1 VGSDFAQLIV
11 TEKPLEQLG
20 LRELRAIA
28 RRRMPAEAWHHFNGA
43 AESKATFHRNPRA
56 FQKYLFRQRIFHD
69 IQDPDITTELFGRK
83 LPIPAIVAPVG
94 SFSLIGNEKEREVAE
109 GAGRVGAMVFC
120 SQAAKFGP
128 KNWRD
133 ATQSPLVFMAYMNR
147 GRQEVSEYAKLAQD
161 LGFAA
166 VGITMDTVRPVKIGD
181 EVPLSTK
188 DGKPRRGQ
196 VASPKD
202 IEWMKQQVSLP
213 VVVKGIMGAEDAR
226 TAVNAGA
233 DAVLVSNHGGRILD
247 FNRAALEA
255 LPEVVDA
262 VGATAPVLLDSG
274 IRSGGDIVKAM
285 ALGAKA
291 VLTGRPIAWGVGAYG
306 VRGVER
312 VFAIFSE
319 EMKRVLCMT
328 GVPCINEVDQT
339 ILFRDERGEARAL

>member
-1 VGSDFAQLIV
+1 M
-11 TEKPLEQLG
+11 EKPLEQMG
-20 LRELRAIA
+20 LRELRTIA
-28 RRRMPAEAWHHFNGA
+28 RQRMPAEAWHHFNGA
-43 AESKATFHRNPRA
+43 AESKATFYRNPRF
-56 FQKYLFRQRIFHD
+56 FQRYLFRQRVFHD
-69 IQDPDITTELFGRK
+69 IADPDLAVELFGHR
-83 LPIPAIVAPVG
+83 LPIPVAVAPVG
-94 SFSLIGNEKEREVAE
+94 SFSLIGDQTEREVAE

-120 SQAAKFGP
+120 SQAAKFNP
-128 KNWRD
+128 RNWRD
-133 ATQSPLVFMAYMNR
+133 ATKSPLVFMAYMNR
-147 GRQEVSEYAKLAQD
+147 GREEVSEYARLSQD

-188 DGKPRRGQ
+188 DGKPRRGHM
-196 VASPKD
+196 ATPKD

-213 VVVKGIMGAEDAR
+213 VVIKGIMSAEDAR

-255 LPEVVDA
+255 LPEIVDS
-262 VGATAPVLLDSG
+262 VGGKVPVLLDSG
-274 IRSGGDIVKAM
+274 IRSGGDVVKAI

-291 VLTGRPIAWGVGAYG
+291 VLAGRPVAWGVGAFG
-306 VRGVER
+306 SRGVER

-328 GVPCINEVDQT
+328 GTPNVGAIT
-339 ILFRDERGEARAL
+339 KSILIRDENY